1 MSLKILWRSTV
12 FLATLLLI
20 YLAFPILIVPS
31 SLPAIKQIVV
41 EGVKPQPTPSPIPD
55 YFGVNEG
62 VPIQQVTLPISLTLS
77 ERFNELKA
85 MHQKGMEIIFN
96 R

>member
-12 FLATLLLI
+12 FVVTLLLI

-31 SLPAIKQIVV
+31 SLPAIQQIII
-41 EGVKPQPTPSPIPD
+41 EGLKPETELTYAPD

-62 VPIQQVTLPISLTLS
+62 VPIQQVTLPIPLTLS
-77 ERFNELKA
+77 ERFEELKNL
-85 MHQKGMEIIFN
+85 HRKGMDLILN